1 MAVRLIWV
9 TPNAEELIAYIARV
23 SSEDQENPNYEKLLR
38 YCIDHKHWSP
48 FEHATMC
55 VEIETSRA
63 IAAQIIRHRSFRF
76 QEFSQRYAK
85 VQENIIY
92 GARRQDKKNR
102 QNSIDDLPEETQIW
116 WHDTQQHLSRATKAA
131 YDEAL
136 RLGIAKEC
144 ARFILPLSTKT
155 KIYMTG
161 EVRNWIHYLELRDH
175 PDAQLEHRT
184 IAQEI
189 KPLFVNNFP
198 IISRALGW
206 DTSNGT

>member
-1 MAVRLIWV
+1 MSAKIVWV

-23 SSEDQENPNYEKLLR
+23 SSEDQDNPNYARLLR

-63 IAAQIIRHRSFRF
+63 ISAQIIRHRSFRF

-102 QNSIDDLPEETQIW
+102 QNSIDDLSEDVKAW
-116 WHDTQQHLSRATKAA
+116 WVDAQQQLFASAKAVYDTALQQ
-131 YDEAL
+131 
-136 RLGIAKEC
+136 GIAKEC

-155 KIYMTG
+155 RLYMTG

-175 PDAQLEHRT
+175 QDAQLEHRV

-189 KPLFVNNFP
+189 KPLFIQQFP
-198 IISRALGW
+198 IVSAALGW
-206 DTSNGT
+206 KSLED